1 MIQTGADSGGRAGEG
16 AFGDFVYAC
25 FSAASTFAK
34 TVCRLSVGWRGRP
47 GAACGRQPG
56 AGSQAAGGGSEHR
69 GLPVCLCGGQVAP
82 SPAAHRR
89 LSPHQGARGHHP

>member
-34 TVCRLSVGWRGRP
+34 TVC
-47 GAACGRQPG
+47 
-56 AGSQAAGGGSEHR
+56 
-69 GLPVCLCGGQVAP
+69 
-82 SPAAHRR
+82 
-89 LSPHQGARGHHP
+89 